1 MPWAPPARD
10 WAWLSMMMIRAE
22 AVSVAGDQPLRQRT
36 RDELMPFA
44 GRIAHSSGFA
54 MPVDWGLARLAHSV
68 GDLSAARTHLAA
80 LEAMAVRESL
90 DWWAARARD
99 EALAVS

>member
-1 MPWAPPARD
+1 
-10 WAWLSMMMIRAE
+10 MMMIRAE

-54 MPVDWGLARLAHSV
+54 MPVDWGLARLAIR
-68 GDLSAARTHLAA
+68 SATYRQPEHISPRLRRWPCVNRSTGGLP
-80 LEAMAVRESL
+80 EPETR
-90 DWWAARARD
+90 R
-99 EALAVS
+99 